1 MLIRQ
6 PNGKLCMCDWTWKIE
21 KMNLTEQDY
30 IDYCTRKAKEY
41 VMNTKNIK
49 NFGELIEF
57 QKVSDEQLREMG
69 SDKTLSELLKFVP
82 RKPLNTQYIQVNF
95 ETQGTCP
102 SCGNIVVNGMGGT
115 NKECKKCGQILNW

>member
-1 MLIRQ
+1 
-6 PNGKLCMCDWTWKIE
+6 MCDWTWKIE